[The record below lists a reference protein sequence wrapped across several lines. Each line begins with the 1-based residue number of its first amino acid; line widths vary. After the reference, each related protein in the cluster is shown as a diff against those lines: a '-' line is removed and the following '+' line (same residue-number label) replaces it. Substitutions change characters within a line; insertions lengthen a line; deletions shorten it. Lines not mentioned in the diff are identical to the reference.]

1 MSQQTP
7 IKLYPQDHALRYT
20 ILPLIPKWVRPNHL
34 TILRML
40 MTPFVVWLLYI
51 GDYALGTPL
60 FVFAVFTDLLDGV
73 IARVRNQITPWGIF
87 FDPVADKL
95 LVGCVALTIGLRY
108 FHPVLVFVAIAL
120 DLLPAILLL
129 SRKIPSTKPVSA
141 NIWGKTKMVLQFC
154 AFASLLIGIQI
165 GSRGMIDGGEII
177 LGISLAFALIA
188 AVTYSL

>member
-1 MSQQTP
+1 MSQKTP
-7 IKLYPQDHALRYT
+7 IKLYPQDYLLRYT
-20 ILPLIPKWVRPNHL
+20 ILPFIPQWVRPNHL
-34 TILRML
+34 TLLRML
-40 MTPFVVWLLYI
+40 MTPFVVWLLFI

-60 FVFAVFTDLLDGV
+60 FVIAVLTDLFDGV

-129 SRKIPSTKPVSA
+129 SRKVPKDQPVSA
-141 NIWGKTKMVLQFC
+141 NIWGKIKMVLQFC
-154 AFASLLIGIQI
+154 AFASLLIGVQI
-165 GSRGMIDGGEII
+165 GSGGLVAGGESI
-177 LGISLAFALIA
+177 LGISLIFALIA

>member
-1 MSQQTP
+1 MSQKTP
-7 IKLYPQDHALRYT
+7 IKLYPQDYLLQYT
-20 ILPLIPKWVRPNHL
+20 ILPFIPRWLRPNHF

-51 GDYALGTPL
+51 GDYKLGTPL
-60 FVFAVFTDLLDGV
+60 FVFAVFTDLIDGV
-73 IARVRNQITPWGIF
+73 MARVRNQITPWGIF

-129 SRKIPSTKPVSA
+129 SRKIPSSQPISA
-141 NIWGKTKMVLQFC
+141 NVWGKIKMVLQFC
-154 AFASLLIGIQI
+154 AFASLLIGIQN
-165 GSRGMIDGGEII
+165 GSEGLIAGGEFI
-177 LGISLAFALIA
+177 LGTSLIFALIA
-188 AVTYSL
+188 AITYSL